1 MYARRLAGQL
11 LFALIVVGTGGT
23 AVVAQTQT
31 GIEPSSTS
39 SPTQNGS
46 IAAERVV
53 LPSEAAISPTPPPLD
68 VPTLEKRLRETKA
81 IGVFTKLTLKNQVD
95 DLLDQIRA
103 MHERK
108 STATIAQLREAYD
121 LLIMKVLSL
130 LQDSDPPLAKNIVAS
145 REPLWAMLIDPVK
158 FSTIT

>member
-1 MYARRLAGQL
+1 MYARRLAGRL
-11 LFALIVVGTGGT
+11 VFALIVVGTGGT
-23 AVVAQTQT
+23 AVLAQTQI
-31 GIEPSSTS
+31 GVEQPSASGT
-39 SPTQNGS
+39 TQNGGL
-46 IAAERVV
+46 AAEQ
-53 LPSEAAISPTPPPLD
+53 SPTPPPLD

-108 STATIAQLREAYD
+108 STANITQLRQAYD

-130 LQDSDPPLAKNIVAS
+130 LQDADPPLAKNIVAS
-145 REPLWAMLIDPVK
+145 REPLWAMLMDPVK